1 MRAEQNT
8 HRHAASRK
16 PNVVATAVLVIG
28 AVYCFF
34 PLLWIVIAATK
45 SATELFSTPT
55 LLPMFNGG
63 LVENLRILFAYGDGV
78 YGRWM
83 LNSAIY
89 AGVGGVLSTLVA
101 GTAGYALA
109 KYRFPGSGLILKVI
123 VAGVM
128 LPAVLLAIPQYLLL
142 ARFQLTNT
150 YQAVI
155 LCLLVSPYAIYL
167 CKIYA
172 DSSVPTEIME
182 AARIDGASEW
192 RIFTSTG
199 IRLMMPALVTIFL
212 LQFVAIWN
220 NFLLPFIMLNDG
232 QKFPLTMG
240 LQQLLQNSASKAAQY
255 SAAIMGVV
263 LAIIPVAALFL
274 ALQRFWRLDLLS
286 GGVKL

>member
-1 MRAEQNT
+1 VNT
-8 HRHAASRK
+8 HRHAAARR
-16 PNVVATAVLVIG
+16 PNIVATAVLIVG

-34 PLLWIVIAATK
+34 PLLWILIAATK

-63 LVENLRILFAYGDGV
+63 IMENLRILFAYGNGV

-89 AGVGGVLSTLVA
+89 AGVGGVLSTIVA
-101 GTAGYALA
+101 GAAGYALA
-109 KYRFPGSGLILKVI
+109 KYRFPGSSLILKVI

-142 ARFQLTNT
+142 AQFHLTNT

-155 LCLLVSPYAIYL
+155 LCLLVSPYAIFL

-199 IRLMMPALVTIFL
+199 VRLMMPALVTIFL

-220 NFLLPFIMLNDG
+220 NFLLPFIMISDG
-232 QKFPLTMG
+232 KLFPLTMG

>member
-1 MRAEQNT
+1 MNT
-8 HRHAASRK
+8 HRHAAARR
-16 PNVVATAVLVIG
+16 PNIVATAVLIVG

-34 PLLWIVIAATK
+34 PLLWILIAATK

-63 LVENLRILFAYGDGV
+63 IMENLRILFAYGNGV

-89 AGVGGVLSTLVA
+89 AGVGGVLSTIVA
-101 GTAGYALA
+101 GAAGYALA
-109 KYRFPGSGLILKVI
+109 KYRFPGSSLILKVI

-142 ARFQLTNT
+142 AQFHLTNT

-155 LCLLVSPYAIYL
+155 LCLLVSPYAIFL

-199 IRLMMPALVTIFL
+199 VRLMMPALVTIFL

-220 NFLLPFIMLNDG
+220 NFLLPFIMISDG
-232 QKFPLTMG
+232 KLFPLTMG